1 MERRMT
7 DGVLGQE
14 SWLIEEGIKSQELQW
29 HKLKRKLKKNRKQ
42 RQQILLIFRF

>member
-29 HKLKRKLKKNRKQ
+29 HKLKRKLKKEPETTATDSPN
-42 RQQILLIFRF
+42 F